1 MEQITEDAVQQNK
14 AFKLERFHGRYT
26 PRADSEK
33 MYPDEKITAG
43 PSTAQL
49 AKTRVAS
56 LRMTLLFGV
65 HQSWNRSRTLPFVVT
80 KLWQYSDGQEIS
92 RASNVLFAQHGE
104 LVMMTNTGLNKVIPA
119 GAKLSGIT
127 DHLAPRA
134 VTILCV

>member
-65 HQSWNRSRTLPFVVT
+65 HQSWNGSRTVPFVVT
-80 KLWQYSDGQEIS
+80 KLWQYSDGQES
-92 RASNVLFAQHGE
+92 ARASR
-104 LVMMTNTGLNKVIPA
+104 GLC
-119 GAKLSGIT
+119 GQQGRL
-127 DHLAPRA
+127 RA
-134 VTILCV
+134 VASTG